1 MQRRTASEIKVG
13 LLIALSLVILVL
25 LLTNSANWRRGIGGK
40 ILKVRFDFV
49 SNLQLGAP
57 VHMSGVEIGRVIDIK
72 LLEEGVEVTMRI
84 KSPQPI
90 REGCVAS
97 IDFLGVVG
105 ETYVEIENGPL
116 GNPPLPDKAVITG
129 KNPVSTAT
137 VLSKAEKA
145 ALTVMDM
152 AQTALQAV
160 RQSRSDLQTSI
171 AELTDR
177 LDKTLSLVNGT
188 LASLQET
195 SDELRA
201 LASENREKLASI
213 ASQVDRITQK
223 GAQDYDEVLPQVK
236 SLIAETRRTIT
247 TTSDQLEGAIAAV
260 RDTARTLE
268 STGQKLDKR
277 VREMEAR
284 LTSSSSEMKGRILKE
299 IDSIHQTVEDLS
311 KLSASIKGASDELA
325 ELLKKIKS
333 GEGTIGALVRSD
345 ETLHRAHNT
354 MSQLERAAR
363 DTSKVLQA
371 LCSELNPTDGL
382 IPRWDAGIRYTSGSS
397 LISQLAFR
405 LGDLKL
411 GITMTGDRPDYD
423 LQYIRPFHIGPSLLE
438 ARIGAVRSRAGA
450 GFDWWWLSHK
460 LGLTLDLSDSGSKTP
475 RIDTYL
481 RLRLL
486 KGWSLSLGG
495 ENIAG
500 ERGFSAG
507 LMKEAGGE

>member
-1 MQRRTASEIKVG
+1 MRKKTASEIKVG

-72 LLEEGVEVTMRI
+72 LVEEGVEVTMRI

-90 REGCVAS
+90 RKGCVAS

-116 GNPPLPDKAVITG
+116 GNPPLPDKAVIRG
-129 KNPVSTAT
+129 RNPVSTAT

-160 RQSRSDLQTSI
+160 RRSRSDLQSSI
-171 AELTDR
+171 VELTDK
-177 LDKTLSLVNGT
+177 LDKTLSLVNDT

-195 SDELRA
+195 SDELRT
-201 LASENREKLASI
+201 LASENRGKLANI
-213 ASQVDRITQK
+213 TSQVDRITQK
-223 GAQDYDEVLPQVK
+223 GLQDYDEVLPQMK
-236 SLIAETRRTIT
+236 SLIAETRRTIS

-260 RDTARTLE
+260 RDAARSLE
-268 STGQKLDKR
+268 STGQKLDER
-277 VREMEAR
+277 VKEMQMQ
-284 LTSSSSEMKGRILKE
+284 LTGSSSEVKGKMLKE
-299 IDSIHQTVEDLS
+299 LDSIHQTVEDLR
-311 KLSASIKGASDELA
+311 KLSISIKTTSDELTG
-325 ELLKKIKS
+325 LLERIKS
-333 GEGTIGALVRSD
+333 GKGTIGALVRSD
-345 ETLHRAHNT
+345 ETLRRAHDT
-354 MSQLERAAR
+354 MSQIERAAR
-363 DTSKVLQA
+363 DTSDVLQA
-371 LCSELNPTDGL
+371 LRSEVNSTGGL
-382 IPRWDAGIRYTSGSS
+382 IPRWDAGIRYASGSS

-411 GITMTGDRPDYD
+411 GITMTGDQTGYD
-423 LQYIRPFHIGPSLLE
+423 LQYIRPFHVGPSLFE
-438 ARIGAVRSRAGA
+438 ARIGAIRSRAGA
-450 GFDWWWLSHK
+450 GFDWWWLSRK

-486 KGWSLSLGG
+486 KGWCLSLGG
-495 ENIAG
+495 EDIAG
-500 ERGFSAG
+500 EREFSAG
-507 LMKEAGGE
+507 LVRETGGE